1 MKFTKERS
9 NIMSF
14 KKILA
19 FMLALCTC
27 ALLLCSCNKNKDTE
41 IPDGMQLVTSDYLDS
56 KFFVPKDWT
65 PEITTGTLVAKASD
79 NSNVSI
85 QKMALSGTYNS
96 ADEYFRTDYLPK
108 ITSTF
113 KNVVL
118 LEEECSTENQK
129 FGTVGNYAVKYVYT
143 VESDGS
149 VYKIMQYFSI
159 YSGYL
164 YIMTYTAEQSVFS
177 KHLEEVSEIVT
188 NFVY

>member
-1 MKFTKERS
+1 M
-9 NIMSF
+9 NF

-19 FMLALCTC
+19 FALALCTC
-27 ALLLCSCNKNKDTE
+27 ALLLCSCNKNQNDE
-41 IPDGMQLVTSDYLDS
+41 IPEGMQLITSDYLDS

-96 ADEYFRTDYLPK
+96 ADDYFRTDYLPK

-129 FGTVGNYAVKYVYT
+129 FGSVNNYAVKYVYT

>member
-1 MKFTKERS
+1 M
-9 NIMSF
+9 NF
-14 KKILA
+14 KKTLA

-27 ALLLCSCNKNKDTE
+27 ALLLCSCNNQTDE
-41 IPDGMQLVTSDYLDS
+41 IPEGMQLITSEYLDS
-56 KFFVPKDWT
+56 KFFVPKEWT

-85 QKMALSGTYNS
+85 QKMATSGSYAS
-96 ADEYFRTDYLPK
+96 ADEYFRTDYFPK
-108 ITSTF
+108 LTSTF

-129 FGTVGNYAVKYVYT
+129 FGSIGNYAVKYVYT

-149 VYKIMQYFSI
+149 VYKIMQYFSV

-164 YIMTYTAEQSVFS
+164 YIMTYTAEQSLFS
-177 KHLEEVSEIVT
+177 EHLEEVTDIV
-188 NFVY
+188 NCFVY

>member
-1 MKFTKERS
+1 M
-9 NIMSF
+9 NF

-19 FMLALCTC
+19 FALALCTC
-27 ALLLCSCNKNKDTE
+27 ALLLCSCNKNQNDE
-41 IPDGMQLVTSDYLDS
+41 IPEGMQLITSEYLDS

-85 QKMALSGTYNS
+85 QKMAISGTYNS
-96 ADEYFRTDYLPK
+96 ADDYFRTDYLPK

-159 YSGYL
+159 NSGYL
-164 YIMTYTAEQSVFS
+164 YIMTYTADQTLFS
-177 KHLEEVSEIVT
+177 EHLEDVYKIVN